1 MGADSLYRFPARMES
16 LVSMVA
22 HFKSASL
29 ALESTTV
36 LRAET
41 VLEELL
47 SNSVVHGGALAL
59 PAPVVW
65 MSADVR
71 VDGLLMRYEDPF
83 APFDPMARLDEAL
96 RQSANPLERRPAGGL
111 GLLMVFRLADEFR
124 YLREGERNRIDMV
137 FATRPPQRR
146 PPADLAD

>member
-1 MGADSLYRFPARMES
+1 MES

-22 HFKSASL
+22 HLKSASS
-29 ALESTTV
+29 ALEAATV

-41 VLEELL
+41 ALEELL
-47 SNSVVHGGALAL
+47 SNSIVHGGALEL

-65 MSADVR
+65 LAADAR
-71 VDGLLMRYEDPF
+71 IDGLLMRYEDPF
-83 APFDPMARLDEAL
+83 APFDPVARLDEAL
-96 RQSANPLERRPAGGL
+96 RRTAHCLEQRPTGGL

-137 FATRPPQRR
+137 FAARPPQRQ
-146 PPADLAD
+146 PPAELAD

>member
-1 MGADSLYRFPARMES
+1 MDS

-22 HFKSASL
+22 QLKLVSS
-29 ALESTTV
+29 ALEEATV

-41 VLEELL
+41 ALEELL
-47 SNSVVHGGALAL
+47 SNSIMHGGALAM

-65 MSADVR
+65 MAADAR
-71 VDGLLMRYEDPF
+71 SDGLLMRYEDPF
-83 APFDPMARLDEAL
+83 APFDPLAKLDEAL
-96 RQSANPLERRPAGGL
+96 RRNANPLEQRPAGGL

-137 FATRPPQRR
+137 FAARPPQRWS
-146 PPADLAD
+146 PAQPDN